1 MPELETT
8 GIRTPAQLGSFIKIR
23 RLELGFDQA
32 SLAHRA
38 GISRVWLIEIEKG
51 TPGVSLA
58 VVLRVLAALKA
69 SLSVSIKARPSRPGT
84 GPSTSPPVDL
94 NNLIE
99 NIKKSFSHD

>member
-1 MPELETT
+1 MAELHTT
-8 GIRTPAQLGSFIKIR
+8 EIRTPAQLGSFVKTR

-51 TPGVSLA
+51 APGVSIA

-69 SLSVSIKARPSRPGT
+69 SLSVSMKARPSRPAT
-84 GPSTSPPVDL
+84 GPSTGPPVDL
-94 NNLIE
+94 NQLFDD
-99 NIKKSFSHD
+99 IKRSSHS

>member
-1 MPELETT
+1 MMAEPHTT
-8 GIRTPAQLGSFIKIR
+8 EVRTPAQLGSFVKTR

-51 TPGVSLA
+51 APGVSLA
-58 VVLRVLAALKA
+58 VILRVLAALKA
-69 SLSVSIKARPSRPGT
+69 SLSVSTKARPSRPAS
-84 GPSTSPPVDL
+84 GPSTGPPVDL

-99 NIKKSFSHD
+99 NIKRSSHS